1 MAKMEFGVWLP
12 VYDGWLRL
20 RKERRRPHFSL
31 CQNVAHI
38 AEAHGLDYL
47 YASENYLNCVYGP
60 EHEVAD
66 VCVYLSVLAA
76 TTSHLTLVGGVKP
89 GFLSPFVMAHMI
101 NSLDWVSDG
110 SACINVVCG
119 WWRQEFEHCSVGTLD
134 HPGHYRRAA
143 EYMGCLKGLWTKKP
157 FSFEGEFYVPRDVML
172 PGRPMNRLS
181 PSFWISG
188 HSDDAI
194 CLAATEREVLFC
206 TSWSEFC
213 AKAKREADTHG
224 RQLRIGSNAFVLVE
238 DSDRAAQQRYEQILA
253 RCDHRLIVEFRSA
266 MDASGAAV
274 WAGLSETKKVDS
286 NAGFEAGLIGSPRSI
301 SEKIREF
308 KAAGVDI
315 LMCQFGDAEEEL
327 PRFAGLVRSVTDAKS
342 RSEREFVP
350 NGSCVR

>member
-1 MAKMEFGVWLP
+1 MEFGVWLP
-12 VYDGWLRL
+12 VYGGWLRL
-20 RKERRRPHFSL
+20 RDERHRPHFSL

-38 AEAHGLDYL
+38 AEAHGFDYL
-47 YASENYLNCVYGP
+47 YASGNYLNCVYGP
-60 EHEVAD
+60 KHEAAD
-66 VCVYLSVLAA
+66 VWVYLSALAA

-110 SACINVVCG
+110 RACLNVVCG
-119 WWRQEFEHCSVGTLD
+119 WWRQEFEHCGVGMLD
-134 HPGHYRRAA
+134 HRGRYRRAA
-143 EYMGCLKGLWTKKP
+143 EYMRCLKGLWTKKP
-157 FSFEGEFYVPRDVML
+157 FSFEGEFYVLRDVL
-172 PGRPMNRLS
+172 LAGRPMNRLS

-194 CLAATEREVLFC
+194 CLAATQGEVLFVNGMELHQLA
-206 TSWSEFC
+206 EFY
-213 AKAKREADTHG
+213 AKAKREADAHD
-224 RQLRIGSNAFVLVE
+224 RQLRVASNAFVLLE

-253 RCDHRLIVEFRSA
+253 RRDHRLIAEFRSA

-274 WAGLSETKKVDS
+274 WAVLSETKMVDS

-315 LMCQFGDAEEEL
+315 LMCQFEDTEEEL
-327 PRFAGLVRSVTDAKS
+327 PRFASLVQSVMRKTD
-342 RSEREFVP
+342 EREFVQMGRP
-350 NGSCVR
+350 